1 MPLRVLLPSLYKSIR
16 EKWIPW
22 NLFDSRTTDPL
33 IIRREILSTRLYIIL
48 VLVSLII
55 LTTYAS
61 LSQQNETKTVLFPS
75 ESVYKNLLKTYT
87 NNLQCTCTKV
97 LIPYEKFVK
106 TNPSFHQVCSSDFI
120 SQKWIDFIFKADST
134 LIWPI
139 DVRTSL
145 SSMWQLIR
153 TFCQNAKT
161 TVLNAFKQFN
171 NSRLITSIL
180 LNEEL
185 LETKV
190 STTLNF
196 LYRTISS
203 NLIQS
208 RKIIERI
215 TQANELMTGLLTN
228 YIVVTDKFRLSQL
241 PNDAFVSSTVNISAY
256 IGIFANKYISK
267 NSTKICSCKN
277 NGSCPLPGNI
287 YLYHISEKFAIYD
300 MNKIEIN
307 ESLSGII
314 IDCLP
319 IQMTLSS
326 TLECFYNEIC
336 LNILLSSYSNK
347 MNISILNQSLL
358 TRFNP
363 KTKIELLI
371 NQLFIENIFNQT
383 NYSEYYLQCLP
394 NICHYNY
401 LNRFNVIYILTI
413 FISLFGGISTILRA
427 ISPLIIQL
435 FFFLKKRFC
444 SKQIQ
449 EIQNQSENK
458 IRLLKLFRE
467 IETKIINF
475 NLYTKYSHNPIRI
488 YHSILST
495 RLYIISMFIS
505 LCIIILSSNFVNQ
518 TIHETILNPS
528 REEYEKLEIQYSS
541 TLQCPCTQISI
552 PYGDFLNVQ
561 VKYHQICS
569 SDFIQSWW
577 YQSFLPRNSSDVI
590 RNFLSIA
597 SSHFQALSTFCDIVN
612 ITINDAIEKF
622 LTRNFINSQLLSN
635 DSFILQVNS
644 LNNTFATL
652 TRTEFLYRISLT
664 NLLLH
669 SNQYL
674 SNIQMN
680 TYLNLRLTSNSYREP
695 MYISIDVN
703 PRFGLNE
710 NDTECDCILD
720 STCSFDYKISQNGQ
734 RLPIDW
740 QLEGIHGGCYI
751 INSVLKSSMICWFK
765 DTCLNQL
772 RKIFYEIGVVIP
784 SSITPLNSTLP
795 SRYSPSTLIETIFN
809 EMMIEEWN
817 FSYSFDKFYHKC
829 KPSFCSFTYE
839 KEINIIYII
848 TIIVSLM
855 GGINT
860 ILKFISPV
868 IIKISFKFIS
878 LLTHIRSSR
887 FSFIQQTNHQN
898 GGISNI
904 IINLINRLKDALLM
918 LNLFD
923 SESNDVDTNY
933 RERISTRIYLTF
945 FLISIFII
953 IFYTISLN
961 IIVYKSLSNPSEN
974 EYKNLLMIYSESLYC
989 PCKNISIEY
998 KYFLQI
1004 ETKFHSICSS
1014 DFISKKWLKYLF
1026 LDKHWIGYDR
1036 RDIRVRGSAYFS
1048 FLLSLCKI
1056 SETTIDNSINQFL
1069 NDVFIN
1075 TQLITESQLE
1085 IQINSIILQFRNVTL
1100 EKFSESFKLLRDIM
1114 NGNAFISSYYLNWYW
1129 WKDIK
1134 HTFVTFPIKSVVMK
1148 DECSCATRSDCIDS
1162 GGIYRDSSK
1171 KQRFVM
1177 PGWNIGCSVVETLL
1191 SSTLE
1196 CLYNQKCVDLLVFY
1210 LTSELSIF
1218 PYRINMSAMNFSNES
1233 HFKPDIY
1240 IQNIS
1245 DELFVEEW
1253 KHKTSYSS
1261 FYHQCAPIYCS
1272 YKTKKDDYIIYTISK
1287 VLGLCGGLTI
1297 ALRFTIPLIIKII
1310 FQIRKKCRRNT
1321 IQPNE

>member
-228 YIVVTDKFRLSQL
+228 YIVVTDKFGLSQF
-241 PNDAFVSSTVNISAY
+241 PNGAFVLSEVNVSFY

-674 SNIQMN
+674 SNIQIN
-680 TYLNLRLTSNSYREP
+680 TYLDLRLGFNSYHEP
-695 MYISIDVN
+695 MSISIDVN
-703 PRFGLNE
+703 PLFDLNE
-710 NDTECDCILD
+710 NDTECNCILD

-887 FSFIQQTNHQN
+887 FSFIQQTNHQ
-898 GGISNI
+898 
-904 IINLINRLKDALLM
+904 
-918 LNLFD
+918 
-923 SESNDVDTNY
+923 
-933 RERISTRIYLTF
+933 
-945 FLISIFII
+945 
-953 IFYTISLN
+953 
-961 IIVYKSLSNPSEN
+961 
-974 EYKNLLMIYSESLYC
+974 
-989 PCKNISIEY
+989 
-998 KYFLQI
+998 
-1004 ETKFHSICSS
+1004 TKFHSICSS
-1014 DFISKKWLKYLF
+1014 DFISEKWRHYLF
-1026 LDKHWIGYDR
+1026 LDKQWIGYDR

-1048 FLLSLCKI
+1048 FLSSLCQI
-1056 SETTIDNSINQFL
+1056 SEITINNSINQFL
-1069 NDVFIN
+1069 NDMFIN
-1075 TQLITESQLE
+1075 TQIITESQLE

-1321 IQPNE
+1321 VKPNE